1 MNTRLISAITTLPL
15 AAAGI
20 FAFSGNA
27 QAAGFTA
34 SLQLSNFGLPNGL
47 SVLKFS
53 KNKIDFYNLSNPNI
67 PDPQSVSLSGL
78 VNNSVFVDWT
88 AGIRDITPLPGVG
101 NPLVDNFLTS
111 SVGGFNFDITRV
123 GDYRL
128 DDGGTS
134 GTVGLTVFFDGLFE
148 KASQRYQ
155 GKGNLTFQLTG
166 NGITAQSIRNRLNA
180 GEVFGDNAPV
190 GDVGITFSGA
200 TVTTVP
206 ESSAFLGLGIAG
218 LGLVAMTRR
227 NKKNNI
233 K

>member
-1 MNTRLISAITTLPL
+1 MNRRLISVITTVPL
-15 AAAGI
+15 AVAGI
-20 FAFSGNA
+20 VAFSGNV
-27 QAAGFTA
+27 QAAGFSA
-34 SLQLSNFGLPNGL
+34 NLQISNVGRGGF
-47 SVLKFS
+47 SVLEFS
-53 KNKIDFYNLSNPNI
+53 RNRINFYNDDDSSA
-67 PDPQSVSLSGL
+67 PDPQSITLNGL
-78 VNNSVFVDWT
+78 VNGVSFRDRN

-123 GDYRL
+123 GDYIL

-148 KASQRYQ
+148 KASQTYQ

-166 NGITAQSIRNRLNA
+166 NGITANSIRQRLNN
-180 GEVFGDNAPV
+180 GEVFGDYAPV

-200 TVTTVP
+200 AVTTVP

-218 LGLVAMTRR
+218 LGLIAMTGR